1 MATAADAFVN
11 DVMTVPANLAGLPAL
26 SLPVGT
32 ATVRVLAEAAAGE
45 MEVEVPVGMQL
56 LARPFDEAT
65 LLRVGAALEA
75 AAAFQLPDRV
85 LRW

>member
-1 MATAADAFVN
+1 
-11 DVMTVPANLAGLPAL
+11 
-26 SLPVGT
+26 
-32 ATVRVLAEAAAGE
+32 
-45 MEVEVPVGMQL
+45 MQL